1 LFVYGFPYKMASMS
15 KSANEIIAAF
25 GGIRGM
31 QEATGIPLMT
41 IRTWAANG
49 VIVPRKTSQHAA
61 TILRAAQDRGIDLKA
76 DDLIDT
82 EVPA

>member
-1 LFVYGFPYKMASMS
+1 
-15 KSANEIIAAF
+15 
-25 GGIRGM
+25 M

>member
-1 LFVYGFPYKMASMS
+1 MAFMS

-61 TILRAAQDRGIDLKA
+61 AILRAAEQRGLDIKVE
-76 DDLIDT
+76 DLIDT